1 MASADRKG
9 GVVGGAVVAAAIGVM
24 NLTTYGLTLATAR
37 VLGPDQFGQFSS
49 VLGAL
54 IVVNVVSLA
63 LQATGA
69 RRVSTAPGD
78 RQVIERTVLRSTAV
92 SALGVGAVTVLA
104 APLVTAGLRLDS
116 PVGALAMAV
125 AAGFL
130 TLMGGQ
136 AGILQG
142 EQRWVPLAGVYASM
156 GVARLACGGIALLVD
171 RSAAA
176 ALVGVA
182 VGAAVPVVV
191 AALALRHPARTAGR
205 PPVGAEP
212 VESWRAWERGGI
224 AREVAHSAHAL
235 LAFFAVSNVDVL
247 LARALLDDVPAGH
260 YAAGLVLTKAM
271 LFLPQ
276 FVVIVLFPA
285 MARSRG
291 GRRTHVLGL
300 GAILGLG
307 VVAAGAVAVAS
318 GLALAFVGGPAYEPV
333 EPALPLFAVLGTVL
347 AMVQLLV
354 YSALAQ
360 QHPRAV
366 VSLWLALVV
375 TVALSPLADSAPQLL
390 AIKLGVDAVLLAVLT
405 VHLLVVTPRAA
416 DPPAPPVVEPAIA
429 EDTSSPEQPA
439 VR

>member
-1 MASADRKG
+1 
-9 GVVGGAVVAAAIGVM
+9 M
-24 NLTTYGLTLATAR
+24 NVTTYGLSLATAR
-37 VLGPDQFGQFSS
+37 LLGPDQFGQFSS
-49 VLGAL
+49 VLGGL

-78 RQVIERTVLRSTAV
+78 RHVIERSVLRATAALALVVTLATLAATPLV
-92 SALGVGAVTVLA
+92 SAA
-104 APLVTAGLRLDS
+104 LRLDS
-116 PVGALAMAV
+116 PVGAVSMAV

-142 EQRWVPLAGVYASM
+142 EQRWVPLAGVYAAM
-156 GVARLACGGIALLVD
+156 GVARLACGGLALLVD

-182 VGAAVPVVV
+182 VGAVVPVVV
-191 AALALRHPARTAGR
+191 AAVALRHPARTTTRA
-205 PPVGAEP
+205 PVGAEP
-212 VESWRAWERGGI
+212 AASWRSWERGGM

-291 GRRTHVLGL
+291 GRRTHLLGL

-307 VVAAGAVAVAS
+307 VVAAGVVALGS
-318 GLALAFVGGPAYEPV
+318 GLALAFVGGAAYAPV
-333 EPALPLFAVLGTVL
+333 QGDLALFAVLGTVL

-366 VSLWLALVV
+366 VSLWVALAA
-375 TVALSPLADSAPQLL
+375 TVALASTAGSASELL
-390 AIKLGVDAVLLAVLT
+390 LLKLGVDAVLLVVLA
-405 VHLLVVTPRAA
+405 VHLLVASPRADRTPVPNVV
-416 DPPAPPVVEPAIA
+416 DPALA